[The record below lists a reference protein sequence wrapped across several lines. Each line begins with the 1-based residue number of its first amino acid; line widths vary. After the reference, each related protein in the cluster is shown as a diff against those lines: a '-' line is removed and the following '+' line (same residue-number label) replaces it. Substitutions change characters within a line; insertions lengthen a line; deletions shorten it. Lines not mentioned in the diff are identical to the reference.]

1 MRPTRTDNL
10 VDAPGKDGHCGDAA
24 LAPGARGWDRGSV
37 DSCPSPGGAR
47 HTLSGHSTDQPSPPP
62 PPPPPSPSPPPP
74 PPGPNPRPKPPANPV
89 AQPALWPASCRDIPI
104 WIDTSTYTPTLGLPL
119 QEFLDIFDGALA
131 IWNATID
138 IHLHRVDHSAQS
150 KI

>member
-62 PPPPPSPSPPPP
+62 PTPPPPSSPPPSPPP
-74 PPGPNPRPKPPANPV
+74 
-89 AQPALWPASCRDIPI
+89 
-104 WIDTSTYTPTLGLPL
+104 LGLPL

-138 IHLHRVDHSAQS
+138 IHLRRVDHSAQS
-150 KI
+150 IVDVQWDALAGSTLAWSHIERAAR